1 MTRLDCN
8 KLPAIV
14 LLTATVLGV
23 TACSEAPDSTAAL
36 DQSEPAV
43 VTASHNEP
51 RNEVQLR
58 WTEHGIPHVKA
69 NSWEGLGYGFAH
81 AIAANTICVLARE
94 FVTVRGEQAK
104 FFGATEANINQDAFH
119 RALLHQDKLNEYLS
133 YASADSAA
141 MDAGYIKGYNDYID
155 SHRGAMPES
164 CNNAP
169 WITAINES
177 DLARISLGVGI
188 RYGLGRVANQIAS
201 SEPNLELAQLQPLDL
216 EIDRDMIGSNALG
229 FGSALTESGRGVLM
243 GNPHYPWQ
251 GSSRFHMAHLTY
263 PGEIDVMGVGLIS
276 TARIAI
282 GFTEYVAWTHT
293 VSTALRFT
301 MFRLDLVPG
310 NPMAYRLGDEVHD
323 IEAVEI
329 QVEIPEGMATRTV
342 HMTHLGPVVA
352 GQGTP
357 WTDEN
362 VYVIRDVN
370 YENYRSSDQ
379 YEISVMRAMWRSCA
393 RH

>member
-1 MTRLDCN
+1 MTRLDCY
-8 KLPAIV
+8 KLPAII
-14 LLTATVLGV
+14 LLTATLLGV
-23 TACSEAPDSTAAL
+23 TACSEAPDSTAVL

-104 FFGATEANINQDAFH
+104 YFGATEANINQDAFH

-201 SEPNLELAQLQPLDL
+201 SEPGLELAQLQPLDL

-276 TARIAI
+276 T
-282 GFTEYVAWTHT
+282 
-293 VSTALRFT
+293 
-301 MFRLDLVPG
+301 
-310 NPMAYRLGDEVHD
+310 
-323 IEAVEI
+323 
-329 QVEIPEGMATRTV
+329 
-342 HMTHLGPVVA
+342 
-352 GQGTP
+352 
-357 WTDEN
+357 
-362 VYVIRDVN
+362 
-370 YENYRSSDQ
+370 
-379 YEISVMRAMWRSCA
+379 
-393 RH
+393 